1 MGGGQASGVPAGQ
14 PAAGAMS
21 PESALAPSATKLAET
36 GCSPGPW
43 NTATPLIPSKVASL
57 LLEEGLGLLFIQKD
71 NSSGWGGGL
80 LSQENAVTD
89 VRTLAR
95 WNSRSLLQGRGA
107 GKWSWKGSGLGC
119 VLAAWVVRSQLR
131 LGQHA
136 SCPDGSGGWSVVRL
150 VTGTHRADVR
160 GVGPLRPGSQWQR

>member
-1 MGGGQASGVPAGQ
+1 MPPADPSQRLMGGGQASGVPAGQ

-71 NSSGWGGGL
+71 NSSGWGGAALEPGERRDRRANPGAL
-80 LSQENAVTD
+80 ELPLSSA
-89 VRTLAR
+89 
-95 WNSRSLLQGRGA
+95 GA
-107 GKWSWKGSGLGC
+107 GGREVKLEGLWPGACPGGLGC
-119 VLAAWVVRSQLR
+119 EEPAQTWPACLLS
-131 LGQHA
+131 
-136 SCPDGSGGWSVVRL
+136 
-150 VTGTHRADVR
+150 
-160 GVGPLRPGSQWQR
+160 